1 MSFKPYTEKIIKK
14 EIGICLILGRIRIR
28 IQNRTRIRI
37 HHSGSGSAD
46 PEADPWIRIR
56 IKMIRIRNTAVHCTI
71 VIIVIFEFLSQQ
83 REILPNLIYCN
94 WLSISSFQMLKS
106 LSIFLIIIV
115 VLRLNCWTRKA
126 RSTVMNVNPWSLD
139 LGLKPWRPDLG
150 LKPWRPD
157 LGLNFTLQHSTRQPE
172 AFNSSLSRIKSFR
185 GLPFTNRIKM

>member
-139 LGLKPWRPDLG
+139 LGLKPQRPDLG

-172 AFNSSLSRIKSFR
+172 AFNSSLSRISQVFPWASFHKQ
-185 GLPFTNRIKM
+185 N